1 MAASDDIVSF
11 CRSNLETLPGVKKV
25 AVRTPVSAKSLPRAD
40 LSLVLD
46 TAAGQLRYL
55 GEIKRGLTPAKLEH
69 WLLGTPAS
77 QILRRNKI
85 RLILLSDFIAA
96 AQAKRLTEADI
107 DYVDAAGNLLIRKP
121 GKLYFFRSGAKP
133 RSLTD
138 QRPAR
143 LSKTSGLQV
152 LYALLIEP
160 TAAQMPY
167 RQLAAQSGVALG
179 SIAFIMGEL
188 RRKGY
193 LIRHREGW
201 RLSRRR
207 ALLDLWLSGYSEQLR
222 PKLMVGRFE
231 PPDQDLGETIT
242 RLADTARARRFNHA
256 VTGGFAAEALT
267 KHFRGDHLSVFVSDW
282 PRDILKELRWL
293 PSLRGRVSVLRQFCP
308 AVVWGT
314 RGPQDERIA
323 HPLLVYAEL
332 LHQGGE
338 RARSAAEMIY
348 ERYIKPLEHDSDSS
362 GGA

>member
-1 MAASDDIVSF
+1 MAASDDIVSS

-25 AVRTPVSAKSLPRAD
+25 AVRTPVCAKSLPRAD

-152 LYALLIEP
+152 LYALLIE
-160 TAAQMPY
+160 
-167 RQLAAQSGVALG
+167 
-179 SIAFIMGEL
+179 
-188 RRKGY
+188 
-193 LIRHREGW
+193 
-201 RLSRRR
+201 
-207 ALLDLWLSGYSEQLR
+207 
-222 PKLMVGRFE
+222 
-231 PPDQDLGETIT
+231 
-242 RLADTARARRFNHA
+242 
-256 VTGGFAAEALT
+256 
-267 KHFRGDHLSVFVSDW
+267 
-282 PRDILKELRWL
+282 
-293 PSLRGRVSVLRQFCP
+293 
-308 AVVWGT
+308 
-314 RGPQDERIA
+314 
-323 HPLLVYAEL
+323 
-332 LHQGGE
+332 
-338 RARSAAEMIY
+338 
-348 ERYIKPLEHDSDSS
+348 
-362 GGA
+362 